1 MNSKRIN
8 FKSLKIGF
16 LVVSVLFFL
25 VFAVPLYSRPKVE
38 LSLSNVHPAYHEWYK
53 RYNLNLTVNPSDRFG
68 LRVRLGSLDFE
79 YKDFAINS
87 YSYGYPY
94 GYPFNRVDALLYFPN
109 NNVSFYALLGLSAYY
124 NGGSSYYEEFSSFY
138 LYSSVGLGID
148 WYFSNRLA
156 CFVEIDDFLMFA
168 FSRYRGET
176 YADFDGNPG
185 IIFGLKLNVY

>member
-1 MNSKRIN
+1 MYSKKKK
-8 FKSLKIGF
+8 FKNLKIKS

-53 RYNLNLTVNPSDRFG
+53 RYKLSITVNPSSRLG
-68 LRVRLGSLDFE
+68 LRVCLGSLDFE
-79 YKDFAINS
+79 YEDFSINS

-94 GYPFNRVDALLYFPN
+94 SRVDALLYFPG
-109 NNVSFYALLGLSAYY
+109 NNVSLYALLGLSASY

-138 LYSSVGLGID
+138 LYSSAGLGVE

-156 CFVEIDDFLMFA
+156 CFMEIDDFLMFY
-168 FSRYRGET
+168 FSRYYGET
-176 YADFDGNPG
+176 VANFDGNPG
-185 IIFGLKLNVY
+185 IIFGLKFNIY